1 MSQAMTL
8 DGTASDPISTARIH
22 AILRFSVGVTVAF
35 VLAEAMDWVPTFL
48 PPVLVA
54 VLLTSLPFSPPLKL
68 GVALVAVM
76 AASAAVAFLLPSL
89 LSEAPQVLVGA
100 LALVVF
106 IAFAAM
112 AQGRAKL
119 QGTFLLLAVSTIPVI
134 AIIAPAQAGVMPVA
148 MVRGMAVAVLIMW
161 CVHAL
166 WPEVAPRGT
175 PPAAAAPVASPVK
188 TALVGTAV
196 VMPLMLVY
204 LLLGLANAL
213 PVLVTTVLLVANFD
227 PQQGAMQGL
236 AMMLGNLVGG
246 LIGLAAYMLL
256 GVAPSL
262 VTLALLTFLIA
273 TAFAIRIEKGGP
285 GAAIA
290 LMTCNSTLII
300 LGTAISDPSSS
311 SGIWITRLLQF
322 ALACTFAISMMI
334 LVWGGAPQPDLA
346 SSRRG

>member
-1 MSQAMTL
+1 VSQAFAL
-8 DGTASDPISTARIH
+8 SGKARDPVATARIH

-35 VLAEAMDWVPTFL
+35 VLAEAMGWTPTFL
-48 PPVLVA
+48 TPVLVA
-54 VLLTSLPFSPPLKL
+54 VLLTNLPFSPPLKL
-68 GVALVAVM
+68 GVALVAVT
-76 AASAAVAFLLPSL
+76 AASALVAFLLPSL
-89 LSEAPQVLVGA
+89 LSETPLILAGA

-106 IAFAAM
+106 LAFAAM

-119 QGTFLLLAVSTIPVI
+119 QATFLLLSISTIPVI
-134 AIIAPAQAGVMPVA
+134 AIVAPAQAGVMPLA
-148 MVRGMAVAVLIMW
+148 MVRGMAVAVLILW

-166 WPEVAPRGT
+166 WPEVGPRSA
-175 PPAAAAPVASPVK
+175 PPAPAPVASPVK

-196 VMPLMLVY
+196 VMPVMLVY

-246 LIGLAAYMLL
+246 LIGLAIYMLL

-262 VTLALLTFLIA
+262 VTLALLIFLIA
-273 TAFAIRIEKGGP
+273 IVFAIRIDKGGP
-285 GAAIA
+285 RAAVA
-290 LMTCNSTLII
+290 LLTCNSTLII

-311 SGIWITRLLQF
+311 SGVWITRLLQF

-334 LVWGGAPQPDLA
+334 LVWGGAPQPDTT
-346 SSRRG
+346 SSKRD

>member
-1 MSQAMTL
+1 MSQAITL
-8 DGTASDPISTARIH
+8 GGTARDPIATARIH

-35 VLAEAMDWVPTFL
+35 VLAETMGWVPTFL
-48 PPVLVA
+48 IPVLVA

-68 GVALVAVM
+68 GLALVAVM
-76 AASAAVAFLLPSL
+76 AASALVAFLLPSL
-89 LSEAPQVLVGA
+89 LSETPLILVGA

-106 IAFAAM
+106 LAFAAM

-119 QGTFLLLAVSTIPVI
+119 QATFLLLSISTIPVI
-134 AIIAPAQAGVMPVA
+134 AIIAPAQAGVMPLA
-148 MVRGMAVAVLIMW
+148 MVRGIAVAVLVLW
-161 CVHAL
+161 CMYAL
-166 WPEVAPRGT
+166 WPEVAPRG
-175 PPAAAAPVASPVK
+175 AAPAQAPIASPVK

-196 VMPLMLVY
+196 VMPVMLVY

-236 AMMLGNLVGG
+236 AMMVGNLVGG
-246 LIGLAAYMLL
+246 LIGLVAYMLL
-256 GVAPSL
+256 GIAPSL

-273 TAFAIRIEKGGP
+273 IAFAIRIGKGGP

-290 LMTCNSTLII
+290 LLTCNSTLII

-311 SGIWITRLLQF
+311 SGVWITRLLQF
-322 ALACTFAISMMI
+322 ALACTFAVSMMI
-334 LVWGGAPQPDLA
+334 LVWPRKPQ
-346 SSRRG
+346 SETTS

>member
-1 MSQAMTL
+1 MSQAITL
-8 DGTASDPISTARIH
+8 GGTARDPVATARVH

-35 VLAEAMDWVPTFL
+35 VLAEAMGWVPTFL
-48 PPVLVA
+48 TPVLVA

-68 GVALVAVM
+68 GVALVAVT
-76 AASAAVAFLLPSL
+76 AASALVAFLLPSL
-89 LSEAPQVLVGA
+89 LSETPLILVGA

-106 IAFAAM
+106 LAFAAM

-119 QGTFLLLAVSTIPVI
+119 QATFLLLSISTIPVI

-148 MVRGMAVAVLIMW
+148 MVRGMAVAVLILW

-166 WPEVAPRGT
+166 WPKVAPRGA
-175 PPAAAAPVASPVK
+175 PPAPAPVASPVK
-188 TALVGTAV
+188 AALVGTAV

-236 AMMLGNLVGG
+236 AMMIGNLIGG
-246 LIGLAAYMLL
+246 LIGLAAYILL
-256 GVAPSL
+256 GIEPTL
-262 VTLALLTFLIA
+262 VTLALITFLIA
-273 TAFAIRIEKGGP
+273 IVFAIRIDKGGP

-290 LMTCNSTLII
+290 LLTCNSTLII

-311 SGIWITRLLQF
+311 SGVWITRLLQF

-334 LVWGGAPQPDLA
+334 LVWPRKPQ
-346 SSRRG
+346 SETTS

>member
-1 MSQAMTL
+1 MSQAVAL
-8 DGTASDPISTARIH
+8 SGKARDPVATASIH
-22 AILRFSVGVTVAF
+22 AILRFSVGVTSSF
-35 VLAEAMDWVPTFL
+35 IIAEAMGWVPTFL
-48 PPVLVA
+48 TPVLVA

-68 GVALVAVM
+68 GVALVAVT
-76 AASAAVAFLLPSL
+76 AASALVAFLLPSL
-89 LSEAPQVLVGA
+89 LSETPVILAGA

-106 IAFAAM
+106 LAFAAM

-119 QGTFLLLAVSTIPVI
+119 QATFLLLSISTIPVI
-134 AIIAPAQAGVMPVA
+134 AIVAPAQAGVMPLA
-148 MVRGMAVAVLIMW
+148 MVRGMAVAVLTMW

-166 WPEVAPRGT
+166 WPEVAPRD
-175 PPAAAAPVASPVK
+175 PAPAPAPVASPVK

-196 VMPLMLVY
+196 VMPVMLVY

-256 GVAPSL
+256 GVSPSL

-273 TAFAIRIEKGGP
+273 IVFAIRIDRGGP
-285 GAAIA
+285 RAAVA
-290 LMTCNSTLII
+290 LLTCNSTLII

-311 SGIWITRLLQF
+311 SGVWITRLLQF

-334 LVWGGAPQPDLA
+334 LVWGGAPQPDMT
-346 SSRRG
+346 SSKRG

>member
-1 MSQAMTL
+1 MNQAIAL
-8 DGTASDPISTARIH
+8 SGKARDPVATARIH
-22 AILRFSVGVTVAF
+22 AILRFSIGVTVAF
-35 VLAEAMDWVPTFL
+35 VLAEAMGWVPTFL
-48 PPVLVA
+48 TPVLVA
-54 VLLTSLPFSPPLKL
+54 VLLANLPFSPPLKL
-68 GVALVAVM
+68 GVVLVAVM
-76 AASAAVAFLLPSL
+76 AASASVAFLLPSL

-148 MVRGMAVAVLIMW
+148 MVRGMAVAVLILW

-166 WPEVAPRGT
+166 WPEVAPRGA
-175 PPAAAAPVASPVK
+175 PPAPAPVSSPVK

-213 PVLVTTVLLVANFD
+213 PVLVTTVLLVANFE

-236 AMMLGNLVGG
+236 AMMIGNLIGG
-246 LIGLAAYMLL
+246 LIGLVAYILL
-256 GVAPSL
+256 GIQPSL
-262 VTLALLTFLIA
+262 ATLGLITFLIA
-273 TAFAIRIEKGGP
+273 IIFAIRIDKGGP

-290 LMTCNSTLII
+290 LLTCNSTLII

-311 SGIWITRLLQF
+311 SGVWITRLLQF

-334 LVWGGAPQPDLA
+334 LVWPRKPQ
-346 SSRRG
+346 SETTS